1 MEWMIAA
8 AVMALIVGVVFGLVR
23 KSTPSRPKQDAFV
36 CHSCGER
43 HCQCDRQT

>member
-1 MEWMIAA
+1 MEWLLAA
-8 AVMALIVGVVFGLVR
+8 AVMALAAGIGYSLLR
-23 KSTPSRPKQDAFV
+23 KSKAARSKPDAFV